1 MTTWPVRPLAAVV
14 ALLVLAGC
22 HVSGRHHGTPGSR
35 PFTSLHKFS
44 GNAGGK
50 TPNGVTAGPNEVI
63 YGTTQFDGNCQTCG
77 IIYRLTRQAASG
89 RWAFKT
95 LHSFVLNQDGITP
108 AAPLTLH
115 DGKLYGTTSAGGDPI
130 CGCGVVFTIGED
142 GGGYRVLHTFR
153 TRSLGATPVS
163 ALLIDDN
170 DVIFGTTS
178 AGGQNGTGVV
188 FRLGSGDAYSVLHD
202 FIGGLNTGP
211 RGDMVFGDDGA
222 IYGTQFGA
230 GQFGHGLIFR
240 ITKAGAYSVL
250 YDFRGLNQP
259 GGSTDGASPDG
270 RLAVSGDGTISGT
283 TSAGG
288 NSANLGTAWSI
299 KKAGSNWR
307 YTQLHIFGND
317 EANVPHS
324 GLVLGTD
331 GSLYGTGSTGGT
343 HQAGALF
350 QLQPPNSGGHRAYRT
365 LQSFTA
371 RDSRGDTPRPQIDFA
386 DGVIYGS
393 TLLGGQITSSGE
405 CTNGC
410 GTVFSYQ
417 P

>member
-1 MTTWPVRPLAAVV
+1 MTTWAVRAVAAMV
-14 ALLVLAGC
+14 AVLVLAGC
-22 HVSGRHHGTPGSR
+22 HLLVRDHGAPGSG
-35 PFTSLHKFS
+35 PFKTLHKFA

-50 TPNGVTAGPNEVI
+50 TPNGVTAGPNNVV
-63 YGTTQFDGNCQTCG
+63 YGTAQFDGNCTTCG
-77 IIYRLTRQAASG
+77 IIYRLTRHAGTG
-89 RWAFKT
+89 RWAFKA

-115 DGKLYGTTSAGGDPI
+115 KGKLYGTTSAGGDPV
-130 CGCGVVFTIGED
+130 CGCGVVFAIGED

-153 TRSLGATPVS
+153 TRLLGATPVS
-163 ALLIDDN
+163 ALLVDDN
-170 DVIFGTTS
+170 GVIFGNTS

-202 FIGGLNTGP
+202 FDGGFNAGP
-211 RGDMVFGDDGA
+211 QGDMVFGDDGA

-230 GQFGHGLIFR
+230 GQFGHGVIFR
-240 ITKAGAYSVL
+240 ITRAGAYSVL

-259 GGSTDGASPDG
+259 GGSTDGAGPDG
-270 RLAVSGDGTISGT
+270 RLAVSGNGTIHGT

-288 NSANLGTAWSI
+288 NIANLGTAWSI
-299 KKAGSNWR
+299 KRSGSTWR
-307 YTQLHIFGND
+307 YTQLHIFGTD

-331 GSLYGTGSTGGT
+331 GSLYGTSSSGGSD
-343 HQAGALF
+343 QAGALF
-350 QLQPPNSGGHRAYRT
+350 QLLPANAGGHRSYRT
-365 LQSFTA
+365 LHSFVA
-371 RDSRGDTPRPQIDFA
+371 RDSRGDTPRPELDFA

-405 CTNGC
+405 CANGC